1 MNGEEITGT
10 FYEKEMQK
18 TNQKE
23 FRIQKVLKRRSEMEK
38 ASNEKGIITVLI
50 VGLIKKDLVTSNV

>member
-1 MNGEEITGT
+1 MNGEEITGI